1 MRNHDGHYEQYDLA
15 EIASKV
21 MLERNF
27 QITLPKDA
35 SDELQNLMSPA
46 PCIPNQTVKD
56 MRSKLWFSIDNDDSL
71 DLDQLTFAEQVSQEQ
86 TKIYVA
92 IADVD
97 ALVTASSPLDNHA
110 QWNTTSVY
118 TPMKVFP
125 MLPEKLSTNLTSLN
139 PGVDRRAIV
148 VEMIV
153 EKDGS
158 VKDYDVYK
166 AIVHNYAKLAYD
178 SLDAWLDHR
187 TPPPEIVAKTDGL
200 QELIK
205 LHEQIARKIRDY
217 RLQQGALSFKTIE
230 VYPIIA
236 NGQVVDLK
244 EFTYNRAR
252 EIIEYF
258 MISANNA
265 VTRFLTSKNLPVLKR
280 IVRTPKRWDRIVDLA
295 NTYHEKLPLTPN
307 VKALSAFLTKRKQED
322 PEGFSDLSLAIIKL
336 IGRGEYVVGIPG
348 QKSEGHFDLALKDY
362 AHSTAPNRRYPDL
375 ILQRLLKSALDG
387 NEEPYD
393 INQLTALALHCT
405 TKEDDATKVERRVAK
420 SAAAMVLLPKI
431 NQHFDA
437 MVTGASEK
445 GTFVRIFRP
454 TLEGKLVRGFKGL
467 DVGDRLKVKLISVDI
482 PNGYIDF
489 ERA

>member
-1 MRNHDGHYEQYDLA
+1 MSHYNESYDLA

-27 QITLPKDA
+27 QIHLPTEAKN
-35 SDELQNLMSPA
+35 ELQNMTSPA
-46 PCIPNQTVKD
+46 PCIPTQTIKD
-56 MRSKLWFSIDNDDSL
+56 MRNKQWFSIDNEDTF
-71 DLDQLTFAEQVSQEQ
+71 DLDQLTYAEQLSDER

-97 ALVTASSPLDNHA
+97 ALVHTNSPLDTHA

-118 TPMKVFP
+118 TPMTTFP

-139 PGVDRRAIV
+139 PHVDRRAIV

-158 VKDYDVYK
+158 INEFDITQ
-166 AIVHNYAKLAYD
+166 AIVHNYAKLDYD
-178 SLDAWLDHR
+178 TLDAWLDHR
-187 TPPPEIVAKTDGL
+187 TPPPEIVTKTAGL
-200 QELIK
+200 ELLVK
-205 LHEQIARKIRDY
+205 LHERIARKIRDY
-217 RLQQGALSFKTIE
+217 RLLQGALSFKTIE
-230 VYPIIA
+230 VYPVIS

-244 EFTYNRAR
+244 EFAYNRAR

-265 VTRFLTSKNLPVLKR
+265 VTRFLSSKNLPVLRR
-280 IVRTPKRWDRIVDLA
+280 IVRTPKRWDRIVALA
-295 NTYHEKLPLTPN
+295 ATYHETLPSTPD
-307 VKALSAFLTKRKQED
+307 VKALSAFLRKRKQAD
-322 PEGFSDLSLAIIKL
+322 SNAFPDLSLAIIKL
-336 IGRGEYVVGIPG
+336 IGRGEYVVGMPG
-348 QKSEGHFDLALKDY
+348 KESEGHFDLALKDY

-375 ILQRLLKSALDG
+375 ILQRLLKSVFEG
-387 NEEPYD
+387 TQSPYS
-393 INQLTALALHCT
+393 IEQLATLAAHCT

-431 NQHFDA
+431 NQYFDA

-445 GTFVRIFRP
+445 GTFVRIFNP

-482 PNGYIDF
+482 PKGYIDF